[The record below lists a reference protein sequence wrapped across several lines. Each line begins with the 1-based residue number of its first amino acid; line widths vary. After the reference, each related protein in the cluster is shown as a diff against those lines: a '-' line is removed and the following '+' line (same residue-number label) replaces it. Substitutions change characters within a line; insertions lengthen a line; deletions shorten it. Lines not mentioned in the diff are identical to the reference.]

1 MYKYGKGFL
10 RQLFCNKLLC
20 STVDIYTEK
29 RN

>member
-10 RQLFCNKLLC
+10 RQLFCNKLL
-20 STVDIYTEK
+20 SFTVYIYTGK

>member
-10 RQLFCNKLLC
+10 RQLFCNKLSC
-20 STVDIYTEK
+20 FTMDNYTEK